1 MKVKVITNNSPT
13 LEVNSGLITYSGR
26 GFMGISPDSKNKVHP
41 DELIEH
47 VFNNPTPK
55 HRDGDADT
63 LNPSEKKFYLNKV
76 YGKTLLL
83 IIWVL
88 LILGNLICLVKMRY
102 QAFRDWCILSVSGFF
117 AIVLIIDPILYL
129 ILACVMIKP

>member
-1 MKVKVITNNSPT
+1 MS
-13 LEVNSGLITYSGR
+13 SGLVTYSGR
-26 GFMGISPDSKNKVHP
+26 RFIGISSDSKNKVHP
-41 DELIEH
+41 DDEITEH
-47 VFNNPTPK
+47 VFYDKTP
-55 HRDGDADT
+55 HARDKEEET
-63 LNPSEKKFYLNKV
+63 LNPSGKKFYLNKV